1 MADIFS
7 AISANSVA
15 NANAGAAPD
24 KGVNTDKEAFLKLLV
39 AQVSNQDPMS
49 PQSSDQYVQQ
59 LTQFSTLEQLMTL
72 NQGVETLAI
81 GQMSNNSQEAL
92 RFVGQDVVARGDKL
106 AHTRG
111 DYSEVAYDLQGEAD
125 AATLTIRD
133 SYGEVVY
140 ETDVRADNGM
150 QRFTWDGRDSKG
162 AALPS
167 GTYTVSVEATK
178 GDSPVAVDSYV
189 RGQVT
194 GVRFDQGYPELMIGD
209 RRVRMT
215 EVVEVKSSSG
225 SGVQ

>member
-1 MADIFS
+1 MADLFS
-7 AISANSVA
+7 SISANSVA
-15 NANAGAAPD
+15 NTGASSSPQD
-24 KGVNTDKEAFLKLLV
+24 QGVNADKEAFLKLLV
-39 AQVSNQDPMS
+39 AQVSNQDPMA
-49 PQSSDQYVQQ
+49 PQDSNQYVQQ

-92 RFVGQDVVARGDKL
+92 RFVGHDVVARGDKL

-111 DYSEVAYDLQGEAD
+111 DYSEIAYDVKGEAD
-125 AATLTIRD
+125 SATLTIRD

-140 ETDVRADNGM
+140 ETDVRAGDGM
-150 QRFTWDGRDSKG
+150 ERFSWDGRDNNG

-167 GTYTVSVEATK
+167 GTYSVSVEAVN
-178 GDSPVAVDSYV
+178 GDQPVAVDSYV

-215 EVVEVKSSSG
+215 EVIEVK
-225 SGVQ
+225 

>member
-1 MADIFS
+1 MTMADIFS
-7 AISANSVA
+7 SISANAVS
-15 NANAGAAPD
+15 NNGAGASPTD

-92 RFVGQDVVARGDKL
+92 RFVGRDVVARGDKL

-111 DYSEVAYDLQGEAD
+111 DYSEIAYDMQGDAD
-125 AATLTIRD
+125 SATLTIRD

-140 ETDVRADNGM
+140 ETEVRSDNGM

-167 GTYTVSVEATK
+167 GSYSVSVEASR
-178 GDSPVAVDSYV
+178 GDAPVAVDSYV

-209 RRVRMT
+209 RRIRMT
-215 EVVEVKSSSG
+215 EVIEVK
-225 SGVQ
+225 